1 MSIEGEGDGE
11 DDVNFYGSQEFE
23 LDSYFSWT
31 AGGKSWTEMAEIIF
45 SPRQFL
51 SLILILLANLSNK
64 NIKKKTLKNL
74 QAFLFGFIRL
84 LLLLNIF
91 QP

>member
-23 LDSYFSWT
+23 LESYFSWT

-64 NIKKKTLKNL
+64 NIKKKL
-74 QAFLFGFIRL
+74 
-84 LLLLNIF
+84 
-91 QP
+91 